1 MAQTSVTRTSIMR
14 MARIINDATEK
25 GYTVVSARPLRST
38 DLTYAFYS
46 LQGRDIFGDIQECY
60 FTAYINDYDT
70 VIYKPLSATEFFS
83 DEV

>member
-25 GYTVVSARPLRST
+25 GYTVVSARPMRA

-46 LQGRDIFGDIQECY
+46 LQGRDIFGNIQECY